1 MNSKDLQYIITIAE
15 TKNFSQAAKQLF
27 VSQPALSQY
36 VKRLEAGL
44 GVQIF
49 FRSHSQVVLTPVG
62 EVFVREGSRI
72 LNELNNLEHELR
84 HFSSES
90 PQILSIGVSQFY
102 GKHILSTLI
111 SQLKKT
117 IPTYKIKIVEG
128 ESKFLENL
136 IKNEQLDF
144 GIFPAPIYNKNVCFA
159 PIYEERILFA
169 LNKEN
174 KEATALVD
182 RAFHGDGIDLNL
194 YKDFPF
200 ILLQEGLKLR
210 SRAAKI
216 CLAYGFTPQAVYETE
231 NLDTVLSL
239 VENNYGVAMLPSTIL
254 KKIDQK
260 KSKVAFYP
268 IKSRYSKRNLG
279 LVYKEGRYAD
289 VFLKKILDCAREG
302 MND

>member
-1 MNSKDLQYIITIAE
+1 MNSKDLQYIITIAQ

-36 VKRLEAGL
+36 VKRLEASL
-44 GVQIF
+44 RVQIF
-49 FRSHSQVVLTPVG
+49 FRSHSQVLLTPVG
-62 EVFVREGSRI
+62 EVFVKEGAKI
-72 LNELNNLEHELR
+72 LNELNALEHQLR
-84 HFSSES
+84 NFETES

-102 GKHILSTLI
+102 GKHILSPLI
-111 SQLKKT
+111 SQLKET

-144 GIFPAPIYNKNVCFA
+144 GIFPAPIYNKDVCFA
-159 PIYEERILFA
+159 PIYEEQILFA
-169 LNKEN
+169 FNKKN
-174 KEATALVD
+174 TEASTLAKK
-182 RAFHGDGIDLNL
+182 AFHGDGIDLNL
-194 YKDFPF
+194 YKHFPF

-210 SRAAKI
+210 NRAVKI
-216 CLAYGFTPQAVYETE
+216 CTAYGFTPQAVYETE

-254 KKIDQK
+254 KKIEKK

-268 IKSRYSKRNLG
+268 IKSRYSKRALG
-279 LVYKEGRYAD
+279 LAYKDGRYED
-289 VFLKKILDCAREG
+289 IFLKNILDCAREC
-302 MND
+302 MHD